1 MYTHMYNPT
10 DLLKDKRSKM
20 KLESEIGKRTWSK
33 NCIYSSVD
41 KILFDV
47 LIACK
52 KSMRNVSIHSE
63 TEWRNIRLGK
73 KKLHVDKFQL
83 REKRSH
89 GSVKK

>member
-1 MYTHMYNPT
+1 
-10 DLLKDKRSKM
+10 M
-20 KLESEIGKRTWSK
+20 KLESETGKGTWSK

-63 TEWRNIRLGK
+63 TDWRNIRLAK
-73 KKLHVDKFQL
+73 RKLHVGKFQL
-83 REKRSH
+83 REKHSH
-89 GSVKK
+89 GSVKNDYLTHLNNA